1 MNTSVLALELELVRQ
16 VLIKDFSKFAAR
28 GAYYN
33 EKWKTLYHMLSP
45 NFPSSKMQIMLPNI
59 MKVTVDFNRVFGET
73 AALSDGKV
81 ETKEL
86 LARYTTDV
94 IGAFAFGIE
103 FNSW

>member
-1 MNTSVLALELELVRQ
+1 
-16 VLIKDFSKFAAR
+16 
-28 GAYYN
+28 
-33 EKWKTLYHMLSP
+33 MLSP
-45 NFPSSKMQIMLPNI
+45 TFASSKMHIMLPNI
-59 MKVTVDFNRVFGET
+59 MKVAVDFNRVFGET

-81 ETKEL
+81 EIKEL